1 MQQAGG
7 EARAAALSPEERSD
21 IATNAAETRWGRKR
35 DRREFCVPMD
45 GGIAIML
52 LPNQMN
58 SDDFDILIKT
68 LALWR
73 SRLVTVPETI
83 TCA

>member
-7 EARAAALSPEERSD
+7 EARAAALSPEERRD
-21 IATNAAETRWGRKR
+21 IATQAAETRWGRKR

-45 GGIAIML
+45 GGTAIML

-73 SRLVTVPETI
+73 ARLITVPETI